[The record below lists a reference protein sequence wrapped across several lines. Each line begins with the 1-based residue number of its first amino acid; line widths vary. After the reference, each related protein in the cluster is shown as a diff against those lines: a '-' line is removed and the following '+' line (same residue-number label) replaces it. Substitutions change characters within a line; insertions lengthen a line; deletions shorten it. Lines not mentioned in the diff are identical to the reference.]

1 MNIILYAVP
10 IFFLLI
16 AIELLLDKIR
26 GTRFYRVN
34 DAITSLS
41 AGVLSRMIGLVKN
54 LIPFTLYIIVYE
66 NLAIFTL
73 PNVAWVWI
81 AAFVAYDL
89 CYYWNHRFGHEVS
102 IFWASHVVHHSSED
116 YNLSTALR
124 QSSSG
129 FLSFIFYFPLAI
141 VGVSPTMLISIAALN
156 LVYQFWVHTQ
166 HVPKLG
172 VIEWVFVTPSNHRV
186 HHAQNSLYL
195 DRNYGGVFILW
206 DRLFGSFQQELDEQP
221 PIYGVRKALK
231 SWNPLWANFQ
241 VYTQLAKDS
250 YRTAR
255 WQDKMRVWFGRTG
268 WRPQDVSEKYPLQR
282 VDLNNFARYDTQLG
296 GLTKLYCILQYTL
309 TALLGVSLMIYASKM
324 STINQIIIAVSVVYS
339 CVSVGLLMENRQLA
353 VISEWCKNL
362 IFITVIYFAEL
373 THPIAY
379 LLFAGAI
386 ISMVILSKIRVD
398 HSHLLVESVD
408 T

>member
-324 STINQIIIAVSVVYS
+324 STVNQIIIAVSVVYS